1 MYLMNSLTFNNASLS
16 ATVADEHTMEHT
28 TLEDDGPEAILF
40 QLKNAWNR
48 LDQTSAHGYVSQS
61 KRQQYWKDMM
71 QMRQGRHTYYSLGG
85 DDRLEYG
92 RLFTTL
98 NRKQQDGFLQA
109 ASQCLHEN
117 RVMNDADLQV
127 MVQQD
132 RGKRE
137 TGPVPCLEQLHQTQ
151 RPSKRARESYYW
163 LQGIHCFD

>member
-1 MYLMNSLTFNNASLS
+1 MYLMNSLAFNSASMS
-16 ATVADEHTMEHT
+16 AAVADDHAMEHT
-28 TLEDDGPEAILF
+28 TLEDNGPEATLF

-48 LDQTSAHGYVSQS
+48 LDQTSAHGYISQS
-61 KRQQYWKDMM
+61 KRQQYWKDMV

-98 NRKQQDGFLQA
+98 NRKQQEGFLQA

-117 RVMNDADLQV
+117 RVMADADLQQIV
-127 MVQQD
+127 LQEK
-132 RGKRE
+132 GKRE
-137 TGPVPCLEQLHQTQ
+137 TGSVPCVEQLHQTQ
-151 RPSKRARESYYW
+151 RPGKRARESYYW